1 MGKIFNPDNP
11 VFVFMGKIADLI
23 MLNIVFIL
31 FCLPIFTI
39 GASWTALMYVTVKM
53 VKKEESYVIKDFWHS
68 FKDNFKQATLIWL
81 LVLLVTA
88 IFTGDFLIYRAM
100 PDMIPKALIVVL
112 GIMAFILF
120 CAALYV
126 FPLLSHYEN
135 TIKNTI
141 KNYFIVSLINVPYTI
156 LFMILFSVP
165 YILLVYFIVIL
176 PAFFM
181 LGFSVPAYIASIFW
195 NRIFAKIE
203 TKKDSEETGEEVQS
217 EEDTK

>member
-141 KNYFIVSLINVPYTI
+141 KNAFIVSLINVPYTI

-165 YILLVYFIVIL
+165 YILL
-176 PAFFM
+176 
-181 LGFSVPAYIASIFW
+181 
-195 NRIFAKIE
+195 E
-203 TKKDSEETGEEVQS
+203 
-217 EEDTK
+217 